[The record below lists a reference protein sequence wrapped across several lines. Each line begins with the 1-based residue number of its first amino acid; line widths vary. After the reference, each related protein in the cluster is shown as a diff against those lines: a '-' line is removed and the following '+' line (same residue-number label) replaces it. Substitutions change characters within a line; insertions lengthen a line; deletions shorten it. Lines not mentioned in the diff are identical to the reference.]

1 MAEEIKKTEVNSEQ
15 DPNKRSE
22 EEAKIDEAEYKK
34 VLSESIGRKNRIKE
48 IESELTKLQN
58 EKLTDSE
65 KEQAK
70 LKELESENDGYK
82 SKLKSIEL
90 SSAILKAASGKG
102 FVDLEAVE
110 LLAMKE
116 LASSDEVDPKEVA
129 KVIDKLAKDK
139 PYLIKGENTAAP
151 GSGNFEK
158 SNQEPA
164 KDVDSM
170 MRDFLHS

>member
-1 MAEEIKKTEVNSEQ
+1 MADEEKNQDGNESKDLENQDDKTFDENYVKEL
-15 DPNKRSE
+15 R
-22 EEAKIDEAEYKK
+22 EEAKKYRLKLRDTEDAKK
-34 VLSESIGRKNRIKE
+34 
-48 IESELTKLQN
+48 KLED

-116 LASSDEVDPKEVA
+116 LASSDEVDPKEVG

>member
-1 MAEEIKKTEVNSEQ
+1 MKY
-15 DPNKRSE
+15 RSLKS
-22 EEAKIDEAEYKK
+22 ATSLAFI
-34 VLSESIGRKNRIKE
+34 N
-48 IESELTKLQN
+48 LTRHSLYGVSS
-58 EKLTDSE
+58 TSSTGIFI
-65 KEQAK
+65 A
-70 LKELESENDGYK
+70 SRR
-82 SKLKSIEL
+82 KSIEL